1 MNILFI
7 AGKGFNV
14 VFNLETIVFDQ
25 ISNLI
30 TIRMNIMF
38 NGSIVLLQA

>member
-7 AGKGFNV
+7 AGKSFNV

-25 ISNLI
+25 ISNLT
-30 TIRMNIMF
+30 TIHMNIMF